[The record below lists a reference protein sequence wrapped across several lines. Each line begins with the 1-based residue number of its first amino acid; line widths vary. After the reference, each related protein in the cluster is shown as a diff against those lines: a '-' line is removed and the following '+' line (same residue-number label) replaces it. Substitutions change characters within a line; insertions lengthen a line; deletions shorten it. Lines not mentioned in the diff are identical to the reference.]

1 LTAGSGERRLPGT
14 GPTIRHEEG
23 DFTMKYLAISKGS
36 KETEA
41 WVPSEEAVASMGQ
54 YIAAAMSEGW
64 LLATEGLHPSAK
76 ATRIKVAG
84 DKRTITDGPFTEA
97 KELIASYAL
106 LQVGSKEEAIEKS
119 LGFLDLVG
127 GGEIELWR
135 VYEESDF
142 S

>member
-1 LTAGSGERRLPGT
+1 VGK
-14 GPTIRHEEG
+14 TIYYDEG
-23 DFTMKYLAISKGS
+23 DSEMKYMAIAKGS

-41 WVPSEEAVASMGQ
+41 FVPTEEATAQMGQ

-76 ATRIKVAG
+76 ATRIKVSG

-106 LQVGSKEEAIEKS
+106 LQVGSKEEAIEKTI
-119 LGFLDLVG
+119 GFLDLVG
-127 GGEIELWR
+127 GGEVELWR